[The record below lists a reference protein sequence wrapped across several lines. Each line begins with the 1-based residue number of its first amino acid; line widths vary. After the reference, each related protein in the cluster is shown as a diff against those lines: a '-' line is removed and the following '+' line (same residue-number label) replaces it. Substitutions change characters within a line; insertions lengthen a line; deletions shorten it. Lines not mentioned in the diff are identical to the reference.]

1 MEATCKICGKAYTM
15 GENGMIDGCD
25 TCRGIERDKDGCA
38 WEKGEKF
45 QYRQRVGTDTI
56 YRISR
61 KVAFE
66 KGDK

>member
-1 MEATCKICGKAYTM
+1 M

-25 TCRGIERDKDGCA
+25 TCRGIERDKDGYA
-38 WEKGEKF
+38 WETGEKF